1 MLVEIA
7 LNLLLE
13 MCFDVGSICHT
24 MGCDTKFNK
33 RCKNMVVSE
42 FSYDVVLT
50 LKSLKLGDVVFK
62 DIFSMLLVFL

>member
-1 MLVEIA
+1 MLVKKA

-13 MCFDVGSICHT
+13 MCFNVVSICHT

-33 RCKNMVVSE
+33 RSRNKVVSE

-50 LKSLKLGDVVFK
+50 LKSLKLV
-62 DIFSMLLVFL
+62 LLFPKTLLQC